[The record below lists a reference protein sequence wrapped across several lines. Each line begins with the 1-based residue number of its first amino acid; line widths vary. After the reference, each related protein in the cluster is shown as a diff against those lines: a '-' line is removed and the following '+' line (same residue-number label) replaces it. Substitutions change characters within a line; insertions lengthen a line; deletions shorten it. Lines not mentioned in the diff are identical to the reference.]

1 MLRRSGL
8 ALMFLLL
15 GLAFTFAQE
24 KNDADGSGA
33 QEVTLKATTHMV
45 VLDVVVINSNGVM
58 RRICSRTISRSR
70 KMASR
75 RRSSL
80 SKFPA
85 RVVRLRRRRTE
96 HHRRK
101 LPAELREQ
109 SSCWTNST
117 PSGCLP
123 LKPAGI

>member
-33 QEVTLKATTHMV
+33 QAVTLKATTHMV
-45 VLDVVVINSNGVM
+45 VLDVVVINSNGRHAKDLQSDDFTVTEDGVTQKVV
-58 RRICSRTISRSR
+58 SFEVSGTGGSAAKKENGAPPEEVASGTPRTI
-70 KMASR
+70 
-75 RRSSL
+75 L
-80 SKFPA
+80 
-85 RVVRLRRRRTE
+85 VLDELDTE
-96 HHRRK
+96 W
-101 LPAELREQ
+101 L
-109 SSCWTNST
+109 
-117 PSGCLP
+117 LP